1 MADYSLGGGFNS
13 GYGDGG
19 MGLGGGYGSNSGY
32 GSSSGLGLG
41 GGNGNN
47 YSNGWGGGYS
57 LADGYTGSSGLGLSG
72 GNNSGGFFGFNFD
85 NFLSNSP
92 DYSTSSYN
100 QPSFSLADTPAVD
113 SSLGLQAPSA
123 ATSSWD
129 GAIGLQAPKSVNQ
142 SSPVSNDFGD
152 SDFGRALKKAGL
164 WAAKQNP
171 NTNTALG
178 VASAAQALGAG
189 EYGQGL
195 GTLAS
200 IATKNPLLGG
210 GLGLAVDAA
219 QGKPI
224 AERGATTF
232 GGLLGGAVGSLVGP
246 FGSVLGSE
254 FGSRMGGAIARG
266 ETTPSGPTPSQ
277 RMGNEGGGIERYLAS
292 PEVQRALDAAE
303 RAGNT
308 QAKGDPV
315 GALLGGLMGLY
326 GVNKMKNSA
335 EGQRRFIEQQEAQ
348 SAAQLQALRDQIN
361 AMQESAPAAPEV
373 VSPDF
378 AGVASRLEAMFGPQ
392 SGVASELRNQLSR
405 KDAAAGRRSQYGPRE
420 VQLLAE
426 LTRLRA
432 QAEPS
437 YMNAEVAA
445 ANAANQGA
453 FNLYNSDMQN
463 RNNQLR
469 AQMSLQ
475 QMQGSNATNALAN
488 QYKAQQDADTRRQQ
502 TLATLYGMGKE
513 SGAFDWLGN
522 QASSWWNGE

>member
-13 GYGDGG
+13 GYGEGG
-19 MGLGGGYGSNSGY
+19 LGLGGGYGSNSGY

-47 YSNGWGGGYS
+47 YANGWGGGYS

-100 QPSFSLADTPAVD
+100 QPSFSLADTPAID

-142 SSPVSNDFGD
+142 SSPVSNGFGD

-171 NTNTALG
+171 NTSKALG

-195 GTLAS
+195 GTLTS

-210 GLGLAVDAA
+210 VLGLAADAA
-219 QGKPI
+219 QGKPVQ
-224 AERGATTF
+224 ENMGRLGFRTVATT
-232 GGLLGGAVGSLVGP
+232 LGGMTMGPVGALVGGSLADYADRHPV
-246 FGSVLGSE
+246 
-254 FGSRMGGAIARG
+254 
-266 ETTPSGPTPSQ
+266 TPTGPTPSQ
-277 RMGNEGGGIERYLAS
+277 RMGTEGGGIERYLAS

-475 QMQGSNATNALAN
+475 QMQGNNATNALAN